1 MVRSQKCWRRSCGV
15 MLALGLAAMIVPF
28 ATLAQPFPEIEYVY
42 PDQSVWTTRT
52 DARGEPENP
61 LLRFAASLFSKAEIP
76 WHGHAYPAARMFEY
90 LQNGTAQFSILV
102 NAPSLQACCL
112 VGRKPVAT
120 AEVRVYRKAGKARIS
135 TKDDLVGKSV
145 IAIMGYSY
153 AGVLNFINDP
163 KNKISVSSAQ
173 THDSAFMML
182 DRERADYLLEYSGPA
197 VEVLAAHPV
206 AGIEYDVL
214 ARSDVHLILARSYP
228 NAEAVMAKLEAIAAT
243 LHVDGIPK

>member
-1 MVRSQKCWRRSCGV
+1 MARSQKYPRRSFGL
-15 MLALGLAAMIVPF
+15 MRTLALAAVTAPF
-28 ATLAQPFPEIEYVY
+28 SASAQPFPEIEYVY

-61 LLRFAASLFSKAEIP
+61 LLRLAASLFSKAGIP
-76 WHGHAYPAARMFEY
+76 WHGRAYPAARMFEY

-102 NAPSLQACCL
+102 NAPSLRTCCL
-112 VGRKPVAT
+112 VGHNPVAT
-120 AEVRVYRKAGKARIS
+120 AEIRVYRKAGKAPIAA
-135 TKDDLVGKSV
+135 KDDLVGKSV

-163 KNKISVSSAQ
+163 KNKIAVSSAQ
-173 THDSAFMML
+173 THDAAFMML

-197 VEVLAAHPV
+197 SEVLAAHPI

-214 ARSDVHLILARSYP
+214 ARSEVHLVLARSYP